1 MGSKR
6 SREGGRQ
13 TDRKAGRQT
22 DVCTYR
28 RADVLT
34 FHRCCVFSA
43 AAAASEGR
51 RARAHWQG
59 RIQGGL
65 CSPAQG
71 PYASNS
77 CASRGSVGTYRDSH
91 TVTRTQTHRH
101 RHTDTDTHTQT
112 QTHTHTDT
120 HSALVSSPPP
130 TLPWSCWCRHW
141 SCVQIFPLF
150 PLVSTGEL
158 HVKKTRISE
167 SAPFSSIDEIGAPV
181 RACMYLYG
189 L

>member
-112 QTHTHTDT
+112 QTHTHTHRHTQRSCLITTLDT
-120 HSALVSSPPP
+120 SLVVLVPALVV
-130 TLPWSCWCRHW
+130 RAD
-141 SCVQIFPLF
+141 FPA
-150 PLVSTGEL
+150 VST
-158 HVKKTRISE
+158 RIHW
-167 SAPFSSIDEIGAPV
+167 
-181 RACMYLYG
+181 RAACQEDAHLG
-189 L
+189 IRAFFFH